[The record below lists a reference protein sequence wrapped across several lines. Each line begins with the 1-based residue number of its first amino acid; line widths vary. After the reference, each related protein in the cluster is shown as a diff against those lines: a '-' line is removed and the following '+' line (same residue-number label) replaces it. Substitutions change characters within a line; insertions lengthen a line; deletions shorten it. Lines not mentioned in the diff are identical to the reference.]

1 MAFDNTSVN
10 AQDMITERALIY
22 LHEYH
27 IIYKE
32 IPSNDALDYNTF
44 FMNDYVIT
52 YYHLQGDLNKSYEV
66 ICRKIRLYQYQRNY
80 IEFQQFEQQCQ
91 QDIVEQLKLDLTGY
105 LSPNYNSLNF
115 FECPNIFTEKETGQH
130 YIVMDFPQL
139 VENQF
144 QGCFEN
150 KSLDNIS
157 SLDFQSYEERSSEI
171 ETFNEIESQS
181 NNAFNESESQS
192 NEEKH
197 KKMVWKLP
205 KRGLIAHEVKETLW
219 EGASRML
226 NEKNHNFTAGQ
237 CATKYKNLK
246 QNKDKE
252 GSKIWKLEIEE
263 IIN

>member
-10 AQDMITERALIY
+10 AQDLNNDMITERALIY
-22 LHEYH
+22 LQQYH
-27 IIYKE
+27 ILYKE
-32 IPSNDALDYNTF
+32 IPSNYALDDSIAPLDDN
-44 FMNDYVIT
+44 VIT

-66 ICRKIRLYQYQRNY
+66 ICRKIQLYQYQHRNY

-91 QDIVEQLKLDLTGY
+91 QDFVEQLKLDLTGY

-115 FECPNIFTEKETGQH
+115 VECPNIFTEKETGQH

-144 QGCFEN
+144 QGSFEK
-150 KSLDNIS
+150 KSLYNIS
-157 SLDFQSYEERSSEI
+157 SLDFQSYKSYEESSSEI
-171 ETFNEIESQS
+171 ETFNEI
-181 NNAFNESESQS
+181 ESQS